1 MVNKQIVEHYMKAE
15 EYWMAARNI
24 VQRVM
29 PVAQEPKLLAR
40 TLECLQKSAG
50 NLISSVLKYEY
61 IYGKGK
67 MYKGSEKN
75 LELFFKE
82 YAKGCG
88 LDAGK
93 RKKLMR
99 LVFLSRKHRE
109 VGFEFSKN
117 GKVFM
122 LDDDLKLFEIDKKG
136 ILEFLELERHMLN
149 SVKRVYFSGI
159 GL

>member
-24 VQRVM
+24 VTRVM
-29 PVAQEPKLLAR
+29 PVAQEPKLMVRA
-40 TLECLQKSAG
+40 LECLQKSVG

-67 MYKGSEKN
+67 MYKDSGKN
-75 LELFFKE
+75 LELFFRE
-82 YAKGCG
+82 YAKGIG
-88 LDAGK
+88 LDAK
-93 RKKLMR
+93 NRKKLMR
-99 LVFLSRKHRE
+99 LIFLSRKHRE

-136 ILEFLELERHMLN
+136 ILEMLN
-149 SVKRVYFSGI
+149 SVKRVYFI
-159 GL
+159 GN

>member
-1 MVNKQIVEHYMKAE
+1 MVNKQIIDHYVKAE

-24 VQRVM
+24 LEKVM
-29 PVAQEPKLLAR
+29 PVAQEPKLMVRA
-40 TLECLQKSAG
+40 LECLQKSIG
-50 NLISSVLKYEY
+50 NLINCILKYEY

-67 MYKGSEKN
+67 MYKDSERN
-75 LELFFKE
+75 LDLFFRE
-82 YAKGCG
+82 YAKKAG
-88 LDAGK
+88 LSGGN

-122 LDDDLKLFEIDKKG
+122 LDDELKLFEIDKKG
-136 ILEFLELERHMLN
+136 ILEFLELERNMLN
-149 SVKRVYFSGI
+149 SVKVKYFGSI
-159 GL
+159 GF

>member
-1 MVNKQIVEHYMKAE
+1 MKAE

-24 VQRVM
+24 FERVM
-29 PVAQEPKLLAR
+29 PLADQPKLMVRA
-40 TLECLQKSAG
+40 LECLQKSAG
-50 NLISSVLKYEY
+50 NLISAVLKYEY

-67 MYKGSEKN
+67 MYKDSEKN
-75 LELFFKE
+75 LELFFSE
-82 YAKGCG
+82 YAKGLG
-88 LDAGK
+88 LDAGN
-93 RKKLMR
+93 RKKLIR

-136 ILEFLELERHMLN
+136 ILEFIELERNMLN
-149 SVKRVYFSGI
+149 RVKRVYFASI

>member
-1 MVNKQIVEHYMKAE
+1 MKAE

-67 MYKGSEKN
+67 MYKDSERN

-88 LDAGK
+88 LDSK
-93 RKKLMR
+93 NRKKLMR

-136 ILEFLELERHMLN
+136 ILEFLELERNMLN
-149 SVKRVYFSGI
+149 SVKRVYFSGL

>member
-1 MVNKQIVEHYMKAE
+1 MVQKQIVEHYMKAE
-15 EYWMAARNI
+15 EYWMATRNI

-29 PVAQEPKLLAR
+29 PVAEEPKLMVRA
-40 TLECLQKSAG
+40 LECLQKSVG
-50 NLISSVLKYEY
+50 NLISAVLKYEY

-67 MYKGSEKN
+67 MYKDSQRN
-75 LELFFKE
+75 LELFFRE
-82 YAKGCG
+82 YSKGCG
-88 LDAGK
+88 LDSQK

-136 ILEFLELERHMLN
+136 ILEFLQLQRNMLN
-149 SVKRVYFSGI
+149 SVKRVYFI
-159 GL
+159 GN

>member
-24 VQRVM
+24 VTRVM
-29 PVAQEPKLLAR
+29 PVAQEPKLMVRA
-40 TLECLQKSAG
+40 LECLQKSVG

-67 MYKGSEKN
+67 MYKDSGKN
-75 LELFFKE
+75 LELFFRE
-82 YAKGCG
+82 YAKGIG
-88 LDAGK
+88 LDAK
-93 RKKLMR
+93 NRKKLMR
-99 LVFLSRKHRE
+99 LIFLSRKHRE

-149 SVKRVYFSGI
+149 SVKRVYFI
-159 GL
+159 GN